1 MKHFGNLIKDRKD
14 KEKMNE
20 KEIQLKELRQERD
33 KINEKIEK
41 IENERMRE
49 RLKKNEKNYL
59 GKCYENENMIIKVV
73 CAASGNE
80 YRVGIIGFEKE
91 PMMENEQDLFDNSF
105 RRHPFQ
111 GRTNLN
117 LVIEDDI
124 MISDLRQYQEITNE
138 VFHEK
143 LKEITEKLSK
153 EMDVVFELDCG
164 R

>member
-1 MKHFGNLIKDRKD
+1 MT
-14 KEKMNE
+14 E

-33 KINEKIEK
+33 KINNEINK

-49 RLKKNEKNYL
+49 RLKEIEKKYL
-59 GKCYENENMIIKVV
+59 GKCYENENEIIKVV
-73 CAASGNE
+73 CAASENE
-80 YRVGIIGFEKE
+80 YHVGIIGFEKE

-124 MISDLRQYQEITNE
+124 MISDLRQYKEITND
-138 VFHEK
+138 VFHER
-143 LKEITEKLSK
+143 LKKITEKLSK
-153 EMDVVFELDCG
+153 EMDVVFELDGG